1 MTEGRPRVD
10 LDRMLRRLDEFAAV
24 GRTDAGGVTR
34 LAYSP
39 AETEAFEHLRSLLPG
54 AFAVEEDPVGNL
66 YATPRP
72 GAARSLYLGSHLDSV
87 VNGGRLDGTLGVV
100 VALEAM
106 EALHEAGVE
115 PALPPT
121 LAVFRGEESARFGQ
135 HTVGSR
141 AALGR
146 LTVEAF
152 AATDD
157 NDVPLWH
164 AMNRSGFHPEN
175 LSEPTLDRE
184 RVAGFLEVHI
194 EQGRVLDEGSEALGL
209 VTSVRAPVRHRVTVT
224 GAYDHSGAT
233 PMDLRRDA
241 LAGAGAMLREV
252 RRVAT
257 DAAAEG
263 DLVAT
268 VGDVTAVD
276 GAINKVCGEVRFP
289 LDVRSVDVEYRDA
302 VEERLRDAVGAV
314 ADEHDLGVEF
324 AELDRSEPVTLSSA
338 MLDRLERAAA
348 TLEAPHRTLPSGGGH
363 DAMNFQLAG
372 VPTGMAFVPS
382 VDGVS
387 HSPDE
392 ETDPEA
398 VEAAAALLARVLA
411 DGDLEGLA
419 DADAAAGTEAGSAAR
434 DADARA

>member
-1 MTEGRPRVD
+1 
-10 LDRMLRRLDEFAAV
+10 
-24 GRTDAGGVTR
+24 
-34 LAYSP
+34 
-39 AETEAFEHLRSLLPG
+39 
-54 AFAVEEDPVGNL
+54 
-66 YATPRP
+66 
-72 GAARSLYLGSHLDSV
+72 
-87 VNGGRLDGTLGVV
+87 
-100 VALEAM
+100 
-106 EALHEAGVE
+106 
-115 PALPPT
+115 
-121 LAVFRGEESARFGQ
+121 
-135 HTVGSR
+135 
-141 AALGR
+141 
-146 LTVEAF
+146 
-152 AATDD
+152 
-157 NDVPLWH
+157 
-164 AMNRSGFHPEN
+164 
-175 LSEPTLDRE
+175 
-184 RVAGFLEVHI
+184 
-194 EQGRVLDEGSEALGL
+194 
-209 VTSVRAPVRHRVTVT
+209 
-224 GAYDHSGAT
+224 
-233 PMDLRRDA
+233 MDLRRDA